1 MREMIMTYEEKIAMY
16 EEKLKYEVCPMRIRQ
31 LEGRKYALMF
41 EEVQR
46 RLNEFV
52 GPKMEIPLQ

>member
-1 MREMIMTYEEKIAMY
+1 MTYEEKIAMY
-16 EEKLKYEVCPMRIRQ
+16 DEKLKYEVCPMRIRQ
-31 LEGRKYALMF
+31 LEGRKYTLMF

-52 GPKMEIPLQ
+52 GPKMEIALND

>member
-16 EEKLKYEVCPMRIRQ
+16 DEKLKYE
-31 LEGRKYALMF
+31 GRKYTLMF

>member
-1 MREMIMTYEEKIAMY
+1 MTYEEKIAMY

-31 LEGRKYALMF
+31 LEGRKYTLMF
-41 EEVQR
+41 EEVKRQ
-46 RLNEFV
+46 LNEFV

>member
-1 MREMIMTYEEKIAMY
+1 MTYEEKIAMY

-31 LEGRKYALMF
+31 LQGRRDTLMF
-41 EEVQR
+41 EEVMR
-46 RLNEFV
+46 RVNEFV